1 MYVPGFPTSFPG
13 LTPFSNGKA
22 LGTRLRAPKEL
33 WIPVVRLVATETIL
47 GILEKKI
54 IGKLSGE
61 VWE

>member
-33 WIPVVRLVATETIL
+33 WIPVVRLVATEPIL
-47 GILEKKI
+47 GILEKK
-54 IGKLSGE
+54 
-61 VWE
+61 